1 MVSQQDWV
9 DTQCGGRAWSLAAP
23 CTPAEKEMD
32 RESTL
37 PGCVYLRRGC
47 VALAGQVGISARGA
61 GLPGTERRRQALG
74 TSARGAHFRVPTPT
88 HSRDPGAFSAWESPT
103 VFPVGSLNYLFW
115 PNPVPMNFSSCDQQF
130 ITKTN
135 RQNLSHL
142 KNNPAVKRIDSPNA
156 PDGCQVLYFVWF
168 TKVLFVQ

>member
-61 GLPGTERRRQALG
+61 GLRAQREGGKPLGQAHEEPISG
-74 TSARGAHFRVPTPT
+74 FQPPPTPET
-88 HSRDPGAFSAWESPT
+88 QEHFLPGSPPLSFQL
-103 VFPVGSLNYLFW
+103 VHL
-115 PNPVPMNFSSCDQQF
+115 
-130 ITKTN
+130 IT
-135 RQNLSHL
+135 
-142 KNNPAVKRIDSPNA
+142 
-156 PDGCQVLYFVWF
+156 YFGL
-168 TKVLFVQ
+168 TRSQ